1 MGGGAQGNAG
11 KAAIQ
16 ARKRQIRRS
25 MLALRRE
32 LSEAERIARSGR
44 VAEQLTGLPCYQ
56 RARVILWYMAF
67 ENEVLTAGLIQ
78 QAIAAGKWAVLPL
91 VQADRRQLEL
101 YEIRD
106 VERDVAPGYRGIPE
120 PRPERCRPVVAAELE
135 LVLVPGVAFDAQG
148 GRLGFGAG
156 FYDRLLAGLP
166 RDIPKLGMAFDFQ
179 VLPQLPRQP
188 HDMTLDGIVMERRVI
203 CCGRLDGEEGAGITA
218 RLADG
223 GRAGERGE

>member
-1 MGGGAQGNAG
+1 MGGGAQDNAG

-16 ARKRQIRRS
+16 VRKRQIRRS

-56 RARVILWYMAF
+56 RARVILGYMAF
-67 ENEVLTAGLIQ
+67 EKEVLTAGVIQ
-78 QAIAAGKWAVLPL
+78 QALAARKRVALPV
-91 VQADRRQLEL
+91 VQADRRHLEL
-101 YEIRD
+101 YEIQD
-106 VERDVAPGYRGIPE
+106 IERDVAPGYRGIPE
-120 PRPERCRPVVAAELE
+120 PRPERCRPVMAAELE
-135 LVLVPGVAFDAQG
+135 LVLVPGVAFDIQG

-156 FYDRLLAGLP
+156 SYDRLLAGLP
-166 RDIPKLGMAFDFQ
+166 RDIPKLGIAFDFQ

-188 HDMTLDGIVMERRVI
+188 HDISLDGIVMERRVI
-203 CCGRLDGEEGAGITA
+203 CCGRLYREDGAVITA

-223 GRAGERGE
+223 GAADERGE